1 MNINYLQKLRDNP
14 SDGTT
19 NRGISLSQIM
29 HLEQVFNNG
38 NPFPIVLKEF
48 LYLAGDYCY
57 VMDTGPWDS
66 IEEMNIEHRAD
77 YLNIYGV
84 TLNRPYLFLDVVG
97 GNGELFMFLDEGDN
111 PNLYQMK
118 VSPTPTNT
126 YRRIENLTL
135 KDLID
140 GRIQDV
146 INGDNPF

>member
-1 MNINYLQKLRDNP
+1 MTIDYLQKLRDIP

-19 NRGISLSQIM
+19 NRGISLLEIT

-38 NPFPIVLKEF
+38 NLFPKVLKEF

-57 VMDTGPWDS
+57 VMDTGSWDS

-84 TLNRPYLFLDVVG
+84 TMNRPYLFLDIVG
-97 GNGELFMFLDEGDN
+97 GNGELFMFLVEGDN
-111 PNLYQMK
+111 PELCQIK
-118 VSPTPTNT
+118 SDPSPTNI
-126 YRRIENLTL
+126 YRRIKNLTL
-135 KDLID
+135 KGLIES
-140 GRIQDV
+140 RIQDV